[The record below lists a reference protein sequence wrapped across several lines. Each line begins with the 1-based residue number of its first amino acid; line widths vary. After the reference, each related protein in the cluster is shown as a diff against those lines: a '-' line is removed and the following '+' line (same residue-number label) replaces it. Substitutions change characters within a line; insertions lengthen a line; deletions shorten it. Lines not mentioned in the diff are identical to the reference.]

1 MGRINFGPYLLKNK
15 KGITKNV
22 TLNQQEINGWEMY
35 QFPFDNIKKLQLR
48 KPTIEKNNP
57 VIRKGVFNLQKT
69 GDTYLDMRQW
79 GKGCVWIN
87 GHNLGKYWKIG
98 PQQTIFVPAEWLK
111 KGQNEIIIFELLK
124 SEQSTLQ
131 GLEGPILDLVK

>member
-1 MGRINFGPYLLKNK
+1 
-15 KGITKNV
+15 
-22 TLNQQEINGWEMY
+22 
-35 QFPFDNIKKLQLR
+35 
-48 KPTIEKNNP
+48 
-57 VIRKGVFNLQKT
+57 
-69 GDTYLDMRQW
+69 MRQW